1 MEELSIDYIV
11 EMVANRDPEA
21 DIPMIK
27 KAYLYAAI
35 VHHGQ
40 RRKSGEPYII
50 HPLAVALF
58 LVREMKITD
67 SATIAIALMHDIV
80 EDGEGVVPEI
90 LGRNFDSYIVEGI
103 KMLSKDNNSGET
115 KTEINEKYLSKI
127 TKLPREILVIKIADK
142 IHNAS
147 TLNFFND
154 ETKIRNYINEIKTVF
169 LPLAWQHFPEMAK
182 ALEEI
187 INQYPESNH
196 PIDSEPNDNQAGG
209 YIF

>member
-11 EMVANRDPEA
+11 ELVLERDPEA

-27 KAYLYAAI
+27 KAYRYAAI

-67 SATIAIALMHDIV
+67 SATIAIALMHGIV
-80 EDGEGVVPEI
+80 EDGEDIVPEI
-90 LGRNFDSYIVEGI
+90 LERNFDGYIVEGI
-103 KMLSKDNNSGET
+103 KILSKDKNSG
-115 KTEINEKYLSKI
+115 
-127 TKLPREILVIKIADK
+127 
-142 IHNAS
+142 
-147 TLNFFND
+147 

-169 LPLAWQHFPEMAK
+169 LPLAWQHFPEMAM

-187 INQYPESNH
+187 INQNPESHH
-196 PIDSEPNDNQAGG
+196 PINSESKDIQAGG